1 MAEHKEYSCIK
12 KTKRALAESLAHI
25 AQSKPLN
32 KITVKEVCEGA
43 QLSRNAFYTHYPDI
57 NGLIEEIEKQTL
69 DRVKEI
75 LDELVDG
82 EFPHNMLVSVQKLLG
97 LLMQDK
103 ETTLMLFDNSNS
115 TSFPEELKEILGTFF
130 FGYFR
135 DFNSAG
141 FEKTYN
147 YFYVFIAEG
156 MIGML
161 RLWLQQPGS
170 MSKEMFAYMSY
181 VMIRRLMQLNNDSI
195 A

>member
-12 KTKRALAESLAHI
+12 KTKRALAVSLAHL

-32 KITVKEVCEGA
+32 KITVKEVCERA

-57 NGLIEEIEKQTL
+57 NGLIEEIEMQTL
-69 DRVKEI
+69 DHVKEI
-75 LDELVDG
+75 LDEFVDG

-97 LLMQDK
+97 LLMEDK

-115 TSFPEELKEILGTFF
+115 TAFPQKLKEILGTFF

-141 FEKTYN
+141 FEKTYE

-161 RLWLQQPGS
+161 RLWLQNPDK

-181 VMIRRLMQLNNDSI
+181 VMIRRLVQVEN
-195 A
+195 